1 MDVLKT
7 AVEKGYTVAWGS
19 DVSEVG
25 FTRNGIGVLVDAKT
39 IATTGSDQ
47 ARWVGAD
54 PAQAQ
59 KAPVEIPKE
68 VVPTQESRQEEFDNK
83 TTTDDHGMQIYGMA
97 KDQNGTLYY
106 MVKNSWGESGK
117 YKGIWYVSEN
127 FVAGKSMDIM
137 VHKDAIS
144 KDLKKKLGIN

>member
-1 MDVLKT
+1 M
-7 AVEKGYTVAWGS
+7 
-19 DVSEVG
+19 
-25 FTRNGIGVLVDAKT
+25 
-39 IATTGSDQ
+39 
-47 ARWVGAD
+47 
-54 PAQAQ
+54 
-59 KAPVEIPKE
+59 EIPKE